1 MELLYYLL
9 VLPQDDLMKIYY
21 LILELNKKCT
31 AIQKNQQK
39 NYMLITTL
47 KLMLC

>member
-21 LILELNKKCT
+21 LILELNKKCI
-31 AIQKNQQK
+31 AIQKK
-39 NYMLITTL
+39 STEELHADYYA
-47 KLMLC
+47 